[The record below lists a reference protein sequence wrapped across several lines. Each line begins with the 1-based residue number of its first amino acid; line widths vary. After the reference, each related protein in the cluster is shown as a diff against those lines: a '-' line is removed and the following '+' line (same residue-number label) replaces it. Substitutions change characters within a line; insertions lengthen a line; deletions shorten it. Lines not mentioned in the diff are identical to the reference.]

1 MHVCSIQLHFVAG
14 TGDFKTFSYIDPRLH
29 GSMLDVAAS
38 PNDPLFILHHT
49 AVDCVFEEWLKRHPD
64 GEYPDSPDVPL
75 GHLRDGYM
83 VPFYPLFTNNDMFKL
98 AENFGYSCSLS
109 DLESKAN
116 ALSLFRTWFIVIT
129 AATIGLLTAISF

>member
-1 MHVCSIQLHFVAG
+1 MQLHFVAG
-14 TGDFKTFSYIDPRLH
+14 TGDFKIFSYIDPRLA
-29 GSMLDVAAS
+29 GSVLDVASS

-64 GEYPDSPDVPL
+64 GEYPDSPDVPQ

-83 VPFYPLFTNNDMFKL
+83 VPFYPLFTNNDMFKP

-116 ALSLFRTWFIVIT
+116 ALSPVTWYTVIIT
-129 AATIGLLTAISF
+129 AAVSLLTALYI

>member
-1 MHVCSIQLHFVAG
+1 MAS
-14 TGDFKTFSYIDPRLH
+14 
-29 GSMLDVAAS
+29 S

-49 AVDCVFEEWLKRHPD
+49 AVDCVFEEWLRRHPD
-64 GEYPDSPDVPL
+64 AEYPDSPDVPL

-109 DLESKAN
+109 DLMDSKAN
-116 ALSLFRTWFIVIT
+116 ALSPLMWCTIITT
-129 AATIGLLTAISF
+129 AAIGLLTALYL